1 MGEASVDKGRSS
13 SVLKSTEEK
22 VFRNK
27 AVVCKQVEEGILAS
41 QKELAELAGRGV
53 QEMERLKGED
63 LVLGRRRHWGS

>member
-1 MGEASVDKGRSS
+1 MGEASVDRSRSS

-41 QKELAELAGRGV
+41 QKEFTELAGRGA
-53 QEMERLKGED
+53 QEMERLK
-63 LVLGRRRHWGS
+63 S